1 MKYKSKINKLVNT
14 KYGFMLCNKH
24 DKYVGRALI
33 KYGEYSE
40 DEVTLFDTLCQKG
53 DTVIEVGSNL
63 GAHTL
68 PLSKIVGP
76 NGVVIAFE
84 PQRIIFQNLCTNI
97 ALNSLENV
105 YCFQKA
111 ASSKKGKLFLPQIDY
126 KNEGNFGGVTLQ
138 EEGVEE
144 VEVVKLDKF
153 IQVESLKL
161 IKIDAESMELDVLK
175 GSKKLIKKFKP
186 YMFVEN
192 DRFDKHKDLVTY
204 IDSLDYDMY
213 WQMAP
218 LYNKDNFFNDTEN
231 IYGKLLSANMLCIPK
246 SLKVKLTNF
255 GKVDIK
261 NKHPFDVK

>member
-14 KYGFMLCNKH
+14 KYGFMLCNIN

-40 DEVTLFDTLCQKG
+40 DEVVLFKTLCSSG

-76 NGVVIAFE
+76 SGVVIAFE
-84 PQRIIFQNLCTNI
+84 PQRIVFQNLCTNI
-97 ALNSLENV
+97 SLNSLENV

-111 ASSKKGKLFLPQIDY
+111 AASKKGTLFLPSINYQA
-126 KNEGNFGGVTLQ
+126 EGNFGGVTLQ

-153 IQVESLKL
+153 IEVDTLKL
-161 IKIDAESMELDVLK
+161 LKIDAEGMELEVLK

-192 DRFDKHKDLVTY
+192 DRFDKHKKLVSY
-204 IDSLDYDMY
+204 IDSLGYDMY

-218 LYNKDNFFNDTEN
+218 LYNKENFFNDKEN

-246 SLKVKLTNF
+246 SINVQLSNF
-255 GKVDIK
+255 EKVDIK
-261 NKHPFDVK
+261 NKHPYDV